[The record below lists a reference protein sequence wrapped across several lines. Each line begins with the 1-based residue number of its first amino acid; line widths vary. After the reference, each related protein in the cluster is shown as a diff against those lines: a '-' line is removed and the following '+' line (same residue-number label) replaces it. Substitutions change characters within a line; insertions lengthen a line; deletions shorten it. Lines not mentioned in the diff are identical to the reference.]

1 MRKIDMSENLEYQ
14 ETIRAI
20 RDKIVSDIY
29 KLKGTNIF
37 ILEFYAIK
45 EGRKIFITRKEKIE
59 EKGYN
64 YDAIKNE
71 IKEKLFLEAYN
82 KLHFQGESDNITIS
96 M

>member
-1 MRKIDMSENLEYQ
+1 MSENLEYQ

-20 RDKIVSDIY
+20 SDKIVSDIY
-29 KLKGTNIF
+29 KLRGTNIF
-37 ILEFYAIK
+37 ILEFYAIM

-71 IKEKLFLEAYN
+71 IREKLFLEAYN
-82 KLHFQGESDNITIS
+82 KLHFQGESDNVIIS